1 METIEELA
9 KRGEQ
14 HDVMDAL
21 RLLTKAYIEMCGIS
35 ISYRTVVFYAA
46 EKWQEKLA
54 WLDLPLSETARK
66 CGLIDF
72 MPYINKQFADGGF
85 ERYDI
90 AGMNKDERLDCCK
103 QMIDEKAFDEQTLE
117 VLCWGFWESLTS
129 KDISQN
135 LEATA
140 SDGTLLK
147 GSLLTC
153 VCGESYIEMTAPFK
167 VCIYAIKH
175 ELIRNAN
182 ELLVEVYNDCQ
193 KLHKMEDEARR
204 LYLKYQ
210 AELEKVKNEK
220 DYKKKEVFRKVYRA
234 IVSET
239 IILPSSIEDLF
250 KEWWGL
256 EFYKWE
262 W

>member
-1 METIEELA
+1 M
-9 KRGEQ
+9 
-14 HDVMDAL
+14 
-21 RLLTKAYIEMCGIS
+21 GI
-35 ISYRTVVFYAA
+35 F
-46 EKWQEKLA
+46 
-54 WLDLPLSETARK
+54 
-66 CGLIDF
+66 G
-72 MPYINKQFADGGF
+72 
-85 ERYDI
+85 
-90 AGMNKDERLDCCK
+90 
-103 QMIDEKAFDEQTLE
+103 
-117 VLCWGFWESLTS
+117 
-129 KDISQN
+129 N
-135 LEATA
+135 LEAKA
-140 SDGTLLK
+140 GDGTLLN

-153 VCGESYIEMTAPFK
+153 VCGETYIEMTAPFK

-239 IILPSSIEDLF
+239 IILPNSIEDLF

-262 W
+262 